1 MAPHDDLVTSA
12 AWSPDG
18 REVITASD
26 DRTARLWDPGGG
38 GQVQIL
44 RGHGAAVKAAQ
55 FSPDGEYV
63 LTAGADG
70 LAQVFETR
78 TAAPLTELRGHRN
91 GALAAAFSPDGRGV
105 LTAGEDGTARVW
117 DLGIASS
124 RASPKVSLGNDGIV
138 PITHWRTGGSDPA
151 ARLMLAGGQIRDSRS
166 GRPIARL
173 AGDPEV
179 GVASFDGSERL
190 LFTASSYDDA
200 AAGRLWDARS
210 GRLEAGAGG
219 TGQCGRARSA
229 RATTA
234 RCSRLRTTTPGR

>member
-1 MAPHDDLVTSA
+1 M
-12 AWSPDG
+12 
-18 REVITASD
+18 
-26 DRTARLWDPGGG
+26 
-38 GQVQIL
+38 
-44 RGHGAAVKAAQ
+44 
-55 FSPDGEYV
+55 
-63 LTAGADG
+63 
-70 LAQVFETR
+70 
-78 TAAPLTELRGHRN
+78 
-91 GALAAAFSPDGRGV
+91 

-138 PITHWRTGGSDPA
+138 PVTHWRTGGSDPA

-210 GRLEAGAGG
+210 GKLERVLAGPGSAAERVSAG
-219 TGQCGRARSA
+219 T
-229 RATTA
+229 TTA